1 MQIDMKILELV
12 CSRLCHDLVGPVGAV
27 NNGIELLEDFD
38 PAMAE
43 DVLPLLQS
51 SARQAW
57 RRLDLFRIA
66 FGAAGGRENWPIV
79 ELRRYAAGWFE
90 DGKVA
95 LQWPDYREL
104 QEQTLPT
111 PQAKLL
117 LHLLMI
123 AGEALPRGGTVSVQ
137 TDAPEAAVPAVTAA
151 GRSAN
156 LHPQIQSVLAAADN
170 GKADGMEMDAR
181 SIQAHLATLMAARAA
196 LSIDVERGEDRVTL
210 RCLPRG

>member
-1 MQIDMKILELV
+1 MQIDIKILELV

-66 FGAAGGRENWPIV
+66 FGAAGGRESWPIV
-79 ELRRYAAGWFE
+79 DLRRYAAGWFE
-90 DGKVA
+90 DGKVT
-95 LQWPDYREL
+95 LQWPDHREM

-111 PQAKLL
+111 TQAKLL

-137 TDAPEAAVPAVTAA
+137 TDVAQATVPPVTAS
-151 GRSAN
+151 GRGAA
-156 LHPQIQSVLAAADN
+156 LHPQIQAVHASAAVAEPADT
-170 GKADGMEMDAR
+170 EMDAR

-196 LSIDVERGEDRVTL
+196 LSIDVDRAEDRLTL